1 MGILVKF
8 CMGYVVLFTEFRQ
21 WDRYPRSTKRKL
33 IFCFHNALWASVS
46 SPIHCLYADDGKLY
60 EVIETRITN
69 SVGNAT
75 RVPEKPGNRPFSNP

>member
-1 MGILVKF
+1 MHFGLQ
-8 CMGYVVLFTEFRQ
+8 YRL
-21 WDRYPRSTKRKL
+21 RYT
-33 IFCFHNALWASVS
+33 
-46 SPIHCLYADDGKLY
+46 CLYADDGKLY